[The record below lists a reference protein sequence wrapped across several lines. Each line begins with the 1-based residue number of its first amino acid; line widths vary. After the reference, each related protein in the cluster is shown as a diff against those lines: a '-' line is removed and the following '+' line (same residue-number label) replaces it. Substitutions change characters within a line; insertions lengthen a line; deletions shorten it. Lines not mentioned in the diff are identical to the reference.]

1 MERLCLLEN
10 WVDGTRG
17 TIMPVSPVI
26 LLVEDNEDDALLV
39 QRQLQKAGLD
49 FELRTVYDGSEA
61 IRYLAGEGKYSDRE
75 NFPMP
80 SLVLLDLNLPV
91 VSGFEVLAW
100 IKEQPTLQSLPVIV
114 LTATEDEVVIQKAL
128 ALGANYY
135 IPKPPS
141 AETLKVIVDELLW
154 VQTHPLRVLLVDDDP
169 ETLPLLQRILS
180 REFPQVQI
188 CHVATEQDFQEALED
203 GKFDAV
209 ITDYMLHWSNG
220 FKIARKVKERCPT
233 CPVLMLTAPGD
244 EEVAVASL
252 KMGIDDYI
260 VKSPSRIVRLPAAI
274 HNALRIA
281 RQRVSAR
288 KLEQMLQQCATSPVC
303 TNMDILNAHWTGDL
317 VNPIFAIDRNGI
329 IRLWSRAG
337 ERLWGYSRDDVVG
350 KPIWDLFPDSETKER
365 FSEIVRRV
373 FDEKALF
380 TGIPLSFQAKNGQ
393 KRLTRSRLL
402 PVTDES
408 GQVILCLCCNTDI
421 TEQKVAEERLLRR
434 QRLLEMALEWGR
446 EIASSADLRSCL
458 RRTHHIVR
466 EEIGFDRVGIFLYDP
481 ERNAIYRVLGTDRD
495 GKIDETSNVEFQVE
509 GEAFGKALRSPTD
522 DAYTTDFTAEYN
534 LRPDHSMFGVK
545 EHMAVSL
552 WAGEKLVGF
561 ICVDNL
567 ISKRPFADEQK
578 EMLRLL
584 AGFVGIAIE
593 NARLMEQ
600 QKRRTELLEKVWM
613 VSREVGRIT
622 DFRSCILQIRNAVIN
637 EFGFDR
643 AAVWLYEPKTD
654 TFCGT
659 FGTGRN
665 GELTDEWDQRIKGD
679 RSIRKALEQPS
690 GVFHTRDY
698 SAIFSP
704 VPQIMEGVKEHISVS
719 LWAGD
724 KPVGAITADMLLSQ
738 RSISEEQIEALR
750 LFSSYAGVA
759 IENARLVEEL
769 KQRTEQQELLTR
781 LVHLATQRL
790 DIDNISRAVVREL
803 SEVMRETALFVF
815 VADDGNNMILNAA
828 NDIGY
833 EFLNQVGVSIG
844 ASFTKSQI
852 DLTEGELG
860 GSNLFRA
867 GDISQVNHPLL
878 QLLASKGFR
887 SLLLAKMVWRGE
899 WIGAITALRKQSDA
913 FTEDEISFFRTVAD
927 HLAVAFHNACLFK
940 QLQQT
945 AEELRQTR
953 AALIRQERLQAL
965 GQMASGVAHDI
976 NNALVPILTFAELLE
991 GMRDESLQEVI
1002 KHVKR
1007 AVDDIVNTVQRLRIF
1022 YRPKGPAEEFEP
1034 VNLNEVVQHVLSMT
1048 KPRWY
1053 DMPQREGITVEVELD
1068 LDETLPTISGNES
1081 ELRQALINLLF
1092 NAVDAIVAKGEKLG
1106 VIRIRTRRHEDW
1118 VILEIVDTGV
1128 GMDEETKYRC
1138 FEPFFTKKGETKSGL
1153 GLSMVYGIVQ
1163 RHEGKIEVES
1173 ELGQGTLFRIWFPIA
1188 KETAALVKQ
1197 PEESTTEIPSL
1208 RVLVIDDDQR
1218 VQEALS
1224 AMLNHLGH
1232 QVVVTGSGDEGISM
1246 FEEAVKSGTP
1256 FDLVVTDLGMPKV
1269 SGAEVVQKVKEI
1281 SPNTPV
1287 IVITGW
1293 GSEQRPA
1300 SADYAL
1306 GKPVRLSVL
1315 KEAIAKVWSQKQR
1328 TKTE

>member
-1 MERLCLLEN
+1 
-10 WVDGTRG
+10 
-17 TIMPVSPVI
+17 MPASPVI

-39 QRQLQKAGLD
+39 QLQLQRAGVD
-49 FELRTVYDGSEA
+49 FELKTVYDGNEA

-80 SLVLLDLNLPV
+80 SLVLLDLNLPI
-91 VSGFEVLAW
+91 VSGLEVLAW
-100 IKEQPTLQSLPVIV
+100 IKEQPTFQSLPVIV
-114 LTATEDEVVIQKAL
+114 LTATEDEAVIQKAL

-135 IPKPPS
+135 ISKPPS

-154 VQTHPLRVLLVDDDP
+154 VHTHPLQVLLVDDDP

-180 REFPQVQI
+180 REFPQTQI

-203 GKFDAV
+203 GKFDVA
-209 ITDYMLHWSNG
+209 ITDYMLRWSNG
-220 FKIARKVKERCPT
+220 FKIARKVKERYPN
-233 CPVLMLTAPGD
+233 CPVLVLTASGD
-244 EEVAVASL
+244 EEVAVALL

-260 VKSPSRIVRLPAAI
+260 VKSPSSIVRLPAAI

-281 RQRVSAR
+281 RQRTSAR
-288 KLEQMLQQCATSPVC
+288 KLEQMLQQSAARYTCI
-303 TNMDILNAHWTGDL
+303 NMAILNAHWTGDL
-317 VNPIFAIDRNGI
+317 VNPIFIIDRNGV

-337 ERLWGYSRDDVVG
+337 ERLWGYSHNDVVG

-373 FDEKALF
+373 FNEKTLF
-380 TGIPLSFQAKNGQ
+380 SGIPLSFRAKNGQ
-393 KRLTRSRLL
+393 TRLTQSRLF
-402 PVTDES
+402 PVADES
-408 GQVILCLCCNTDI
+408 EQVIFCICCNTDV
-421 TEQKVAEERLLRR
+421 TEQKIAEEKSLRR
-434 QRLLEMALEWGR
+434 QRLLEMVLEWGR
-446 EIASSADLRSCL
+446 KIASSTDLRSCL
-458 RRTHHIVR
+458 KQTHRIVC
-466 EEIGFDRVGIFLYDP
+466 EEIGFDRIGIFLYDP
-481 ERNAIYRVLGTDRD
+481 KQNVVYRVLGTDRD
-495 GKIDETSNVEFQVE
+495 GKVDEAPNVEFRVE
-509 GEAFGKALRSPTD
+509 GGTFEKALRSPTGSV
-522 DAYTTDFTAEYN
+522 YTPDFTAEYN

-545 EHMAVSL
+545 EHMTVPL

-567 ISKRPFADEQK
+567 ISKRPFTDEQK

-593 NARLMEQ
+593 NLRLMEQ
-600 QKRRTELLEKVWM
+600 KERRTELLEKVWK
-613 VSREVGRIT
+613 VSREIGRIT
-622 DFRSCILQIRNAVIN
+622 DFRSCILQIRNTVIN
-637 EFGFDR
+637 EFGLDR
-643 AAVWLYEPKTD
+643 AAVWLYDPKTD

-665 GELTDEWDQRIKGD
+665 GELTDEWDQRIEGD
-679 RSIRKALEQPS
+679 RSVRKALKQPR

-698 SAIFSP
+698 SATFAP
-704 VPQIMEGVKEHISVS
+704 VPPIMEGVKEHISVS

-724 KPVGAITADMLLSQ
+724 KPVGAITADMLFSQ

-759 IENARLVEEL
+759 IENARLVEAL
-769 KQRTEQQELLTR
+769 KQRTELQELLTR

-790 DIDNISRAVVREL
+790 DIESISRAVVREL
-803 SEVMRETALFVF
+803 SEVMREAALFVF
-815 VADDGNNMILNAA
+815 VAEEGNDMVLKAA
-828 NDIGY
+828 NDIGH
-833 EFLNQVGVSIG
+833 EFLTQIGVPIG

-852 DLTEGELG
+852 YLTEGELDS
-860 GSNLFRA
+860 SNLFRV

-887 SLLLAKMVWRGE
+887 SLLLAKMVWQGE
-899 WIGAITALRKQSDA
+899 WIGAITALREQLDA
-913 FTEDEISFFRTVAD
+913 FTEDEASFFQTVTD
-927 HLAVAFHNACLFK
+927 HLAVAFHNARLFEK
-940 QLQQT
+940 LQRT
-945 AEELRQTR
+945 AEELRHTR

-991 GMRDESLQEVI
+991 GMKDESLQEVI
-1002 KHVKR
+1002 NHVKR
-1007 AVDDIVNTVQRLRIF
+1007 AVDDIVNTVQRLRVF
-1022 YRPKGPAEEFEP
+1022 YRPKGPDEEFEP
-1034 VNLNEVVQHVLSMT
+1034 VNLNEVVQHVVSMT

-1053 DMPQREGITVEVELD
+1053 DMPQREGVTVEVELD
-1068 LDETLPTISGNES
+1068 LDETLPTIMGNES
-1081 ELRQALINLLF
+1081 ELRQAFINLLF
-1092 NAVDAIVAKGEKLG
+1092 NAVDAIVIKGEKLG
-1106 VIRIRTRRHEDW
+1106 VVRVRTRRHEDW
-1118 VILEIVDTGV
+1118 AILEIMDTGV
-1128 GMDEETKYRC
+1128 GMDEETKHRC
-1138 FEPFFTKKGETKSGL
+1138 FEPFFTTKKGETRSGL

-1188 KETAALVKQ
+1188 KETTTLVKQ
-1197 PEESTTEIPSL
+1197 PEESMTEIPSL

-1224 AMLNHLGH
+1224 AMLNYLGH
-1232 QVVVTGSGDEGISM
+1232 QVVVAGNGDEGIAM

-1293 GSEQRPA
+1293 GAEQRPA
-1300 SADYAL
+1300 LADYAL
-1306 GKPVRLSVL
+1306 GKPFRLGVL
-1315 KEAIAKVWSQKQR
+1315 REAIAKVWTQKQR
-1328 TKTE
+1328 TKT

>member
-1 MERLCLLEN
+1 
-10 WVDGTRG
+10 
-17 TIMPVSPVI
+17 MPVSPVI

-39 QRQLQKAGLD
+39 QRQLQKVGVD
-49 FELRTVYDGSEA
+49 FELKTVYDGNEA

-80 SLVLLDLNLPV
+80 SLVLLDLNLPI

-100 IKEQPTLQSLPVIV
+100 IKEQPALQSLPVIV
-114 LTATEDEVVIQKAL
+114 LIATEDEAVIQKAL
-128 ALGANYY
+128 ALGTNYY

-141 AETLKVIVDELLW
+141 AETLKAIIDELFW
-154 VQTHPLRVLLVDDDP
+154 VHTHPLQVLLVDDDP

-188 CHVATEQDFQEALED
+188 CHVATEQDFQEALKD
-203 GKFDAV
+203 GKFDVA
-209 ITDYMLHWSNG
+209 ITDYMLRWSNG
-220 FKIARKVKERCPT
+220 FKIARKVKESCPN
-233 CPVLMLTAPGD
+233 CPVLMLTASGD

-260 VKSPSRIVRLPAAI
+260 VKGPNLIVRLPAAI

-281 RQRVSAR
+281 RQRASAR
-288 KLEQMLQQCATSPVC
+288 KLEQMLQQCATRHTC
-303 TNMDILNAHWTGDL
+303 TNVVATLNAHWTGDL
-317 VNPIFAIDRNGI
+317 VNPIFAIDRNSI

-337 ERLWGYSRDDVVG
+337 EHLWGYSHNDVVG
-350 KPIWDLFPDSETKER
+350 KPVWDLFPDSETKER

-373 FDEKALF
+373 FNEKIQF
-380 TGIPLSFQAKNGQ
+380 HGIPLSFRAKNGQ
-393 KRLTRSRLL
+393 TRLTKSRLF

-408 GQVILCLCCNTDI
+408 EQVIFCVCCNTDI
-421 TEQKVAEERLLRR
+421 TEQKVAEERLLKR
-434 QRLLEMALEWGR
+434 QRLLEMVLKWGR

-458 RRTHHIVR
+458 KRTHRIVC
-466 EEIGFDRVGIFLYDP
+466 EEIGFNRVGIFLYDP
-481 ERNAIYRVLGTDRD
+481 ERSVVYKVLGTDRD
-495 GKIDETSNVEFQVE
+495 GNVDETSNVEFRVE
-509 GEAFGKALRSPTD
+509 GGVFGKALSSPTD
-522 DAYTTDFTAEYN
+522 SACTTDFIAEYN
-534 LRPDHSMFGVK
+534 LRPDHSMFEAK

-567 ISKRPFADEQK
+567 ISKQPFTDEQK

-593 NARLMEQ
+593 NAKLMEQ
-600 QKRRTELLEKVWM
+600 KERRTELLEKLWRI
-613 VSREVGRIT
+613 SREIGRIT
-622 DFRSCILQIRNAVIN
+622 DLRSCILQIRNTVIN

-643 AAVWLYEPKTD
+643 AAVWLYDPKTD

-665 GELTDEWDQRIKGD
+665 GELTDEWDQCIKGD
-679 RSIRKALEQPS
+679 RSLRKALEQPS

-698 SAIFSP
+698 SATFAP
-704 VPQIMEGVKEHISVS
+704 TPPIMEGVKEHISVS

-724 KPVGAITADMLLSQ
+724 KPVGVITADMLLSQ
-738 RSISEEQIEALR
+738 RSISEEQIETLY

-759 IENARLVEEL
+759 IENARLVEAL

-790 DIDNISRAVVREL
+790 DIDSVSRAVVREL

-815 VADDGNNMILNAA
+815 VAEEGNNLVLNAA
-828 NDIGY
+828 NDIGR
-833 EFLNQVGVSIG
+833 EFLTQIGVPIG

-852 DLTEGELG
+852 DLTEGELDS
-860 GSNLFRA
+860 SNLFRV

-899 WIGAITALRKQSDA
+899 WIGAIMALREQLDA
-913 FTEDEISFFRTVAD
+913 FTEDETSFFRTVAD
-927 HLAVAFHNACLFK
+927 HLAVAFHNARQFEK
-940 QLQQT
+940 LQRT
-945 AEELRQTR
+945 AEELRHTR
-953 AALIRQERLQAL
+953 AALIRQERLRAL
-965 GQMASGVAHDI
+965 GQMASGVVHDI

-991 GMRDESLQEVI
+991 GMKDESLQEVI
-1002 KHVKR
+1002 NHVKR
-1007 AVDDIVNTVQRLRIF
+1007 AVDDIVNTVRQLRTF
-1022 YRPKGPAEEFEP
+1022 YRPKGPAEEFEH
-1034 VNLNEVVQHVLSMT
+1034 VNLNEVVQHVVSMT
-1048 KPRWY
+1048 KPYWY
-1053 DMPQREGITVEVELD
+1053 DMPQREGITVEVELN
-1068 LDETLPTISGNES
+1068 LDETLTTIMGNES
-1081 ELRQALINLLF
+1081 ELRQAFINMLF
-1092 NAVDAIVAKGEKLG
+1092 NAVDAIVAKGERLG
-1106 VIRIRTRRHEDW
+1106 VIRVQTRRHEDW
-1118 VILEIVDTGV
+1118 AILEIVDTGV
-1128 GMDEETKYRC
+1128 GMDEETKHRC
-1138 FEPFFTKKGETKSGL
+1138 FEPFFTTKGETRSGL

-1188 KETAALVKQ
+1188 KETAVLVKQ
-1197 PEESTTEIPSL
+1197 PEGSTIEIPSL

-1218 VQEALS
+1218 VQEALA

-1232 QVVVTGSGDEGISM
+1232 QVVVIGSGDEGITM

-1293 GSEQRPA
+1293 GAEQRPA

-1306 GKPVRLSVL
+1306 SKPVRLGVL
-1315 KEAIAKVWSQKQR
+1315 REAITKVWTQKQR